1 LVRTALL
8 SILPALLIAT
18 GWSQLES
25 PAEGREIAFV
35 VALGIAVAL
44 VSRPWLR
51 LAAAIVA
58 FLVVVRLAFGLS
70 PLDARPFDSGH
81 NFFGP
86 LLSGLWN
93 GFLDYY
99 DVTIPFDPVDRPR
112 MHGVL
117 LLAAFAFTFGASL
130 AIARRRPVL
139 ASALTFAGAA
149 WPVTL
154 IRDAP
159 STARGAF
166 LLVAA
171 LLLLAALR
179 PGAGRGTGQTALVG
193 LSVLVAALIAA
204 SSPAVAKG
212 EFLNWER
219 WEPYKRPDPGRS
231 VSYVWD
237 ANYSGINFPKRPTT
251 VLTIKASRRAPYW
264 RATTL
269 DTFIDDHWKEDAL
282 SIAGVRDGNRD
293 VLSDDPFLPAGA
305 LNAQW
310 MEQEVTV
317 RALRDIH
324 LVGATVPIA
333 FQSGIA
339 DDYYPGGAYIPR
351 LHRDQRYKVW
361 SYVRQP
367 SPRELARSKPIY
379 PDDVY
384 GGSYLGIGSVLGPA
398 PPFGTP
404 GRAATMRELFT
415 GRQIAAY
422 RPLYNTALRVVGHPR
437 NPYAATV
444 ALEAWFRS
452 GGRFRYDEHPPAR
465 RSVPPL
471 VAFVE
476 KNRRGYCQ
484 HFAGA
489 MALMLRYLGIPARV
503 GAGFTSG
510 RYNASTG
517 EWTVADTNAHTW
529 VEVWFNGYGWLPFD
543 PTPGRGRLRGSYTSS
558 SLFFDVNGATSAFGA
573 AAGALGFDIL
583 RTEFGNLRG
592 TRSTGPRG
600 LDPGGR
606 APARDPGAPTSDG
619 RGGGGSLIG
628 LLALIGAGLTAALW
642 LAKFARRRLR
652 YLTDDPRR
660 LAGAV
665 RLELVDYLVDQR
677 LPVSASATPSEVG
690 AQLER
695 SLGIRG
701 DRLGDALSAARYGP
715 EEESAEAVAR
725 ARRELR
731 TVRRRLRQN
740 LATWPRLRGLLSLR
754 SFGFGPS

>member
-1 LVRTALL
+1 LARTALL
-8 SILPALLIAT
+8 CVLPALLIAT

-25 PAEGREIAFV
+25 PAEGREIALV
-35 VALGIAVAL
+35 VALGIVVAL
-44 VSRPWLR
+44 VSRVWLR
-51 LAAAIVA
+51 LAAAAGA
-58 FLVVVRLAFGLS
+58 FLVVSRLAFGLS
-70 PLDARPFDSGH
+70 PLDARPFDGDH
-81 NFFGP
+81 NFVGP
-86 LLSGLWN
+86 FLSGLWN
-93 GFLDYY
+93 GVLDYY
-99 DVTIPFDPVDRPR
+99 DVTIPFDPGDRPR

-139 ASALTFAGAA
+139 ASAVTFAGAA

-159 STARGAF
+159 ATARGAF

-193 LSVLVAALIAA
+193 FSVLIAALIAA

-219 WEPYKRPDPGRS
+219 WEPYTRPDPGRS

-251 VLTIKASRRAPYW
+251 VLTIKASQRAPYW

-282 SIAGVRDGNRD
+282 SLVETRDGSRD
-293 VLSDDPFLPAGA
+293 VLSDDAFLPRGA
-305 LNAQW
+305 LDAQW

-317 RALRDIH
+317 RALRDTH

-333 FQSGIA
+333 FQTGVA
-339 DDYYPGGAYIPR
+339 DGYYPGAAYVSR
-351 LHRDQRYKVW
+351 LHRDQTYKVW

-367 SPRELARSKPIY
+367 SPRQLARSKPIY

-384 GGSYLGIGSVLGPA
+384 GGSYLGIGSIRGPA

-404 GRAATMRELFT
+404 ERAAAMRELFQDP
-415 GRQIAAY
+415 QIAAY
-422 RPLYNTALRVVGHPR
+422 RRLNNTARRVVGRPR

-452 GGRFRYDEHPPAR
+452 GARFRYDEHPPAS
-465 RSVPPL
+465 RSLPPL

-503 GAGFTSG
+503 GAGFTTG
-510 RYNASTG
+510 RYNATNG

-558 SLFFDVNGATSAFGA
+558 SLFFDVSGATSAFGA
-573 AAGALGFDIL
+573 AAGVLGFDIL
-583 RTEFGNLRG
+583 RTEFGNLG
-592 TRSTGPRG
+592 GDRSTGPRG

-606 APARDPGAPTSDG
+606 APARDPGASTTG
-619 RGGGGSLIG
+619 GGGGGGSLIG
-628 LLALIGAGLTAALW
+628 LLALIGAALTAGLW
-642 LAKFARRRLR
+642 LLKLGRRRLR
-652 YLTDDPRR
+652 YLTQDPRR

-665 RLELVDYLVDQR
+665 RFELVDYLVDQR

-690 AQLER
+690 AQLDR

-701 DRLGDALSAARYGP
+701 DRLADALSAARYGP
-715 EEESAEAVAR
+715 EDESAAAAAQAR
-725 ARRELR
+725 KELR
-731 TVRRRLRQN
+731 TVRRGLRRS
-740 LATWPRLRGLLSLR
+740 LGSWARLRGLLSLR
-754 SFGFGPS
+754 SLGFGSP

>member
-1 LVRTALL
+1 MCRPFTSTSRASADGNVEPSEQTPHCCGWMQPGFPSRSCAAMTTSAPSWARRRRGWPLVRTALL

-25 PAEGREIAFV
+25 PAEGREIALV
-35 VALGIAVAL
+35 VGLGIVAAL

-51 LAAAIVA
+51 LAAAVFA

-70 PLDARPFDSGH
+70 PLDARPFDGGH

-93 GFLDYY
+93 GVLDYY

-117 LLAAFAFTFGASL
+117 LLAAFAFTFGASV

-204 SSPAVAKG
+204 GSPAVAKG

-219 WEPYKRPDPGRS
+219 WEPYTRPDPGRS

-237 ANYSGINFPKRPTT
+237 ANYSGINFPKQPTT

-282 SIAGVRDGNRD
+282 TIAGVHEGNRD
-293 VLSDDPFLPAGA
+293 VLSDDPFLPTGA

-339 DDYYPGGAYIPR
+339 NDYYPGGAYIP
-351 LHRDQRYKVW
+351 
-361 SYVRQP
+361 
-367 SPRELARSKPIY
+367 
-379 PDDVY
+379 
-384 GGSYLGIGSVLGPA
+384 
-398 PPFGTP
+398 
-404 GRAATMRELFT
+404 
-415 GRQIAAY
+415 
-422 RPLYNTALRVVGHPR
+422 
-437 NPYAATV
+437 
-444 ALEAWFRS
+444 
-452 GGRFRYDEHPPAR
+452 
-465 RSVPPL
+465 
-471 VAFVE
+471 
-476 KNRRGYCQ
+476 
-484 HFAGA
+484 
-489 MALMLRYLGIPARV
+489 
-503 GAGFTSG
+503 
-510 RYNASTG
+510 
-517 EWTVADTNAHTW
+517 
-529 VEVWFNGYGWLPFD
+529 
-543 PTPGRGRLRGSYTSS
+543 
-558 SLFFDVNGATSAFGA
+558 
-573 AAGALGFDIL
+573 
-583 RTEFGNLRG
+583 
-592 TRSTGPRG
+592 
-600 LDPGGR
+600 
-606 APARDPGAPTSDG
+606 
-619 RGGGGSLIG
+619 
-628 LLALIGAGLTAALW
+628 
-642 LAKFARRRLR
+642 
-652 YLTDDPRR
+652 
-660 LAGAV
+660 
-665 RLELVDYLVDQR
+665 
-677 LPVSASATPSEVG
+677 
-690 AQLER
+690 
-695 SLGIRG
+695 
-701 DRLGDALSAARYGP
+701 
-715 EEESAEAVAR
+715 
-725 ARRELR
+725 
-731 TVRRRLRQN
+731 
-740 LATWPRLRGLLSLR
+740 
-754 SFGFGPS
+754 